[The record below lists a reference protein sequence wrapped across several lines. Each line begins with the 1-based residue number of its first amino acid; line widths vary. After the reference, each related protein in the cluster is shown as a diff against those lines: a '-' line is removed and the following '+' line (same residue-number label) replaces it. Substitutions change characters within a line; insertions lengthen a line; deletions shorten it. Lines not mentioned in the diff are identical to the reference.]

1 MLMSIN
7 YREYWSGSTKWTI
20 HRNWQR
26 RSHKT
31 KNKNQLKTSKKRTQ
45 CALDTTIRKQTQIT
59 LIRHES
65 SYKQLEVKTNQPS
78 FVCWN
83 HNTESKTQRHII
95 GEHKTLKRWETRI
108 LMTSKSFVKA
118 LHLWI
123 QSVFINIDSNFT
135 ALFNQI
141 KSNLKNY

>member
-7 YREYWSGSTKWTI
+7 AREYWSGSTKWTI

-26 RSHKT
+26 RSHKKKNEKQT
-31 KNKNQLKTSKKRTQ
+31 KPKNPTQ

-59 LIRHES
+59 LIRHEP

-78 FVCWN
+78 FVWGN
-83 HNTESKTQRHII
+83 HNTEPKTSRHLI
-95 GEHKTLKRWETRI
+95 GEHKALQRWATRI
-108 LMTSKSFVKA
+108 LMTCKSFVKA
-118 LHLWI
+118 LHLWV
-123 QSVFINIDSNFT
+123 QSVFINIDSNLT

-141 KSNLKNY
+141 KTNLKKC